1 MARRELR
8 VRFQPSG
15 REARVAPGTTLLAAA
30 DWAGASVD
38 SSCGGYGTCRECRVK
53 ILEGDVL
60 PSAEDLQHIPAD
72 ELADG
77 WRLACRA
84 ELVGDV
90 VCQVPAPAEHPRSVV
105 EGIQRDITVE
115 PRVRIEELE
124 SGDDR
129 GAAKAIVC
137 GDRRLDVIAG
147 DRVPRPH
154 GIAFDLGTTT
164 VVGVLVDLVDGSV
177 AAAASIVNR
186 QVAAGADVIS
196 RAAYAQAR
204 PGGALELQGMA
215 VDTLNELAARLCAAA
230 GVAPT
235 NVYECVVAGNSIM
248 LHLLLG
254 VDPHPLS
261 VAPFQ
266 TVFREPLDVA
276 AADLRA
282 DNEAQDRHGPQLA
295 IHPQARLQCFPM
307 IGAYAGGDTV
317 AGLHATDLVRGD
329 RPRLLIDL
337 GTNTEV
343 ALGWDG
349 RVVVASAPAGPA
361 FEGGGV
367 RCGMPAVKGA
377 IARVKLRP
385 EPELEVIGSATP
397 KGVCG
402 SGLVDAVAELRRVGL
417 LDRSGRLGSADE
429 PAGRW
434 LADRLEKID
443 GAQAFRLADGIY
455 IGQRDIRE
463 LQSAIAAVA
472 AAVRI
477 VLEHEGVEPQ
487 ELADVYLAG
496 SFGAALDPASAR
508 SLALVPP
515 VRESVVRSV
524 GNAALEG
531 AKAALVSFRE
541 RAVAF
546 QIPFHTEYVEL
557 SGHPDFNDMFMASM
571 TFPDLEGK
579 A

>member
-1 MARRELR
+1 MGSTELR
-8 VRFQPSG
+8 VRFEPSG

-30 DWAGASVD
+30 HWAGVSVD
-38 SSCGGYGTCRECRVK
+38 STCGGYGACGLCRVR
-53 ILEGDVL
+53 ILDGRV
-60 PSAEDLQHIPAD
+60 PGSPEDRQHIPAD

-84 ELVGDV
+84 ELDGDV
-90 VCQVPAPAEHPRSVV
+90 VCQVPVPAEHPRSVV
-105 EGIQRDITVE
+105 EGIQRAIAVE
-115 PRVRIEELE
+115 PRVRVEELE
-124 SGDDR
+124 SGAER

-137 GDRRLDVIAG
+137 GGRRLDVVAD
-147 DRVPRPH
+147 DREPRPY

-164 VVGVLVDLVDGSV
+164 VVGVLVDLVDGDV
-177 AAAASIVNR
+177 AATASIVNR

-196 RAAYAQAR
+196 RAAYARSR

-215 VDTLNELAARLCAAA
+215 VDTMNELVARLCVAA
-230 GVAPT
+230 GVAPAG
-235 NVYECVVAGNSIM
+235 VYECVVAGNSIM

-254 VDPHPLS
+254 VDPYPLS
-261 VAPFQ
+261 VAPFE

-276 AADLRA
+276 AADLRI
-282 DNEAQDRHGPQLA
+282 DTEAKDRRGPQLA
-295 IHPQARLQCFPM
+295 IHPQARLQSFPM

-343 ALGWDG
+343 ALGWAG

-377 IARVKLRP
+377 VARVRLHP
-385 EPELEVIGSATP
+385 ERELEVVGATAP
-397 KGVCG
+397 RGICG
-402 SGLVDAVAELRRVGL
+402 SGLVDAVAELRRTGL
-417 LDRSGRLGSADE
+417 LDRSGRLGSADALAGN
-429 PAGRW
+429 PLAGRI
-434 LADRLEKID
+434 EEID
-443 GAQAFRLADGIY
+443 GASAFRLADGVY

-477 VLEHEGVEPQ
+477 VLAHEAVEPH
-487 ELADVYLAG
+487 ELADVFLAG
-496 SFGAALDPASAR
+496 SFGAALDPGSAR
-508 SLALVPP
+508 RVGLVPP
-515 VRESVVRSV
+515 VSESAVRSV
-524 GNAALEG
+524 GNAAVEG
-531 AKAALVSFRE
+531 AKAALISFRE
-541 RAVAF
+541 REVAF

-557 SGHPDFNDMFMASM
+557 SGHPDFNDTFMTSM
-571 TFPDLEGK
+571 TFPDLDES

>member
-1 MARRELR
+1 M
-8 VRFQPSG
+8 
-15 REARVAPGTTLLAAA
+15 APGTTLLAAA
-30 DWAGASVD
+30 HWAGTPVD
-38 SSCGGYGTCRECRVK
+38 STCGGYGTCGLCRVRV
-53 ILEGDVL
+53 LEGGVPASL
-60 PSAEDLQHIPAD
+60 EDSQHISED

-77 WRLACRA
+77 WRLACRV
-84 ELVGDV
+84 ELEGDV

-105 EGIQRDITVE
+105 EGIQRPIVVE

-124 SGDDR
+124 SGDA
-129 GAAKAIVC
+129 GGVAKAIVC
-137 GDRRLDVIAG
+137 GSRQLDVITG
-147 DRVPRPH
+147 DRVPRPY

-164 VVGVLVDLVDGSV
+164 VAGALVDLTDGTV

-186 QVAAGADVIS
+186 QGTAGADVIS
-196 RAAYAQAR
+196 RAAYARSR

-215 VDTLNELAARLCAAA
+215 VDTLNQLAAELSVAA
-230 GVAPT
+230 GVFPG

-254 VDPHPLS
+254 VDPYPLS
-261 VAPFQ
+261 VAPFE
-266 TVFREPLDVA
+266 TVFCEPLDVA
-276 AADLRA
+276 AADLRL
-282 DNEAQDRHGPQLA
+282 DTEAKDRRGPQLA
-295 IHPQARLQCFPM
+295 VHPQARLQSFPM

-367 RCGMPAVKGA
+367 RCGMPAVEGA
-377 IARVKLRP
+377 IARVRLRP
-385 EPELEVIGSATP
+385 DVELEVIGDRTP
-397 KGVCG
+397 RGDCG
-402 SGLVDAVAELRRVGL
+402 SGLVDAVSELRRAGL

-429 PAGRW
+429 LAGNP
-434 LADRLEKID
+434 LADRLVEID
-443 GAQAFRLADGIY
+443 GARAFRLADGIY
-455 IGQRDIRE
+455 IGQHDIRE

-477 VLEHEGVEPQ
+477 VLGHEKVEPH

-496 SFGAALDPASAR
+496 SFGAALDPRSAR
-508 SLALVPP
+508 SLGLVPA
-515 VRESVVRSV
+515 VSVNVVRSA
-524 GNAALEG
+524 GNAAIEG
-531 AKAALVSFRE
+531 AKAALISFRE
-541 RAVAF
+541 REVAF

-557 SGHPDFNDMFMASM
+557 SAHPDFNHAFMALL
-571 TFPDLEGK
+571 TFPDLEGLG
-579 A
+579 

>member
-1 MARRELR
+1 MGPPELR

-15 REARVAPGTTLLAAA
+15 REARVASGTTLLAAA
-30 DWAGASVD
+30 HWAGSSVD
-38 SSCGGYGTCRECRVK
+38 STCGGYGTCGLCRVR
-53 ILEGDVL
+53 ILEGGV
-60 PSAEDLQHIPAD
+60 PASPEDLHHITAD

-84 ELVGDV
+84 LLEVDV
-90 VCQVPAPAEHPRSVV
+90 TCHVPAPADHPRSVV
-105 EGIQRDITVE
+105 EGIQRAIAVE

-124 SGDDR
+124 SDHEG
-129 GAAKAIVC
+129 GAATAIVC
-137 GDRRLDVIAG
+137 GSRQLDVITG
-147 DRVPRPH
+147 DRVPRPY

-164 VVGVLVDLVDGSV
+164 VVCALIDLIDGAVV
-177 AAAASIVNR
+177 AAASVVNR

-196 RAAYAQAR
+196 RAAYARSR
-204 PGGALELQGMA
+204 PGGAFELQGMA
-215 VDTLNELAARLCAAA
+215 VDTMNELVAGLCVAA
-230 GVAPT
+230 GVSPAS
-235 NVYECVVAGNSIM
+235 VYECVVAGNSIM

-254 VDPHPLS
+254 VDPYTLS

-276 AADLRA
+276 AADLRI
-282 DNEAQDRHGPQLA
+282 DSEAKGRRGPQLA
-295 IHPQARLQCFPM
+295 VHPEARLQSFPM

-343 ALGWDG
+343 ALGCDG

-377 IARVKLRP
+377 ITRVRLRP
-385 EPELEVIGSATP
+385 DVELEVIGDRAP
-397 KGVCG
+397 RGVCG
-402 SGLVDAVAELRRVGL
+402 SGLVDAVAELRRTGL

-429 PAGRW
+429 LAGNP
-434 LADRLEKID
+434 LVDRLEEID
-443 GAQAFRLADGIY
+443 GARALRLADGIY
-455 IGQRDIRE
+455 VGQHDIRE

-477 VLEHEGVEPQ
+477 VLEHEGVEPD

-496 SFGAALDPASAR
+496 SFGAALDPGSAR
-508 SLALVPP
+508 TLGLVPP
-515 VRESVVRSV
+515 VSERAVRSV
-524 GNAALEG
+524 GNAAIEG
-531 AKAALVSFRE
+531 AKTALISFRE
-541 RAVAF
+541 REVAF

-557 SGHPDFNDMFMASM
+557 SAHPDFNDTFMASL
-571 TFPDLEGK
+571 TFPDLEGVP
-579 A
+579 